1 MPVIKLCSVRFTTPH
16 WVTWTDSDA
25 WNSNKHPLWELRL
38 CRITVVP
45 SATQNVINTYTAP
58 SKNSGSFYLEIQT
71 NFQAIFTASPTE
83 KTVCLSDCVCVI
95 SSFSCVRLFATPW
108 TIARQVPLSM
118 GFSKQEYWS
127 ELPCHPPGVL
137 PDPGIESV
145 SPASP
150 ALQAILYPLSHMGT
164 RLWAYLCSIHFIFF
178 MIIKWVNFY
187 KSLSVW
193 YKIIP

>member
-1 MPVIKLCSVRFTTPH
+1 MPVIKLCSVRFTTLH

-83 KTVCLSDCVCVI
+83 KCVFQIVCVW
-95 SSFSCVRLFATPW
+95 SVASVVSDSLRRHGLYPARFLCPW
-108 TIARQVPLSM
+108 
-118 GFSKQEYWS
+118 
-127 ELPCHPPGVL
+127 
-137 PDPGIESV
+137 
-145 SPASP
+145 ASP
-150 ALQAILYPLSHMGT
+150 SKNTGVSCHAILQVFSPTQGSNLCLLHLLNCRRFFTHWATWELDFELTCVQFTSYF
-164 RLWAYLCSIHFIFF
+164 LWLFNELIFINHLVFG
-178 MIIKWVNFY
+178 IK
-187 KSLSVW
+187 
-193 YKIIP
+193 